1 MGHLSQQN
9 LKKLSSIANS
19 IEVTKSDSNYIY
31 KAYVLR
37 RQTQR
42 PYKGHLP
49 RGRHKMDIIH
59 IDVAYSP
66 ITSFDGKKYF
76 VIIIDDFT

>member
-1 MGHLSQQN
+1 M
-9 LKKLSSIANS
+9 
-19 IEVTKSDSNYIY
+19 VTISMNHTSLDDKR
-31 KAYVLR
+31 K
-37 RQTQR
+37 R
-42 PYKGHLP
+42 PHKGHLP

-76 VIIIDDFT
+76 VTMINDFT